1 MAGTTATPGIDILM
15 PYYGDVALM
24 QESVRSVLT
33 QTDPDWH
40 LTVVDDGEAA
50 GVPEWFAGLGDERV
64 TYLRNPVNLGV
75 SGNFQKCLG
84 LARRERL
91 VMIGCDD
98 QLMPNYVARV
108 RELER
113 TRPGVGLIQ
122 PGVEVIDEHGTPV
135 MGLADTIKRRHYAPK
150 ELLREGGTVVL
161 SGEPLAVSLLR
172 GNWLYFPSLCWRTE
186 AIAASRGFR
195 EDLRV
200 VQDLAVIIELVEKGE
215 ELLADAVPAFRYRRH
230 SASESSLAAV
240 DGSRFDESRRFFTAT
255 AQRMEEIGWPRAAL
269 VARRH
274 RAVRLHALT
283 LAPTALRQ
291 HNPALFR
298 RLVRYAASTSDS
310 PR

>member
-1 MAGTTATPGIDILM
+1 MAGAVASPGIDILM

-33 QTDPDWH
+33 QSDPDWH

-50 GVPEWFAGLGDERV
+50 GVPEWFAALGDERV
-64 TYLRNPVNLGV
+64 SYQRNQVNLGV

-84 LARRERL
+84 LARRERM

-113 TRPGVGLIQ
+113 TRPGIGLIQ
-122 PGVEVIDEHGTPV
+122 PGVEVIDEHGEPV
-135 MGLADTIKRRHYAPK
+135 MGLADTIKRRLYAPK
-150 ELLREGGTVVL
+150 ELLHGEAPVVL
-161 SGEPLAVSLLR
+161 AGEELAASLLR

-186 AIAASRGFR
+186 AIKASRGFR

-200 VQDLAVIIELVEKGE
+200 VQDLAVIIELVEQGE
-215 ELLADAVPAFRYRRH
+215 SLLADAVPAFRYRRH
-230 SASESSLAAV
+230 SGSESSLAAV

-255 AQRMEEIGWPRAAL
+255 ADRMDEIGWPRAAQ

-291 HNPALFR
+291 HDAALFR
-298 RLVRYAASTSDS
+298 RLVKYAASTK
-310 PR
+310 

>member
-1 MAGTTATPGIDILM
+1 MAEAVAPPGIDILM

-24 QESVRSVLT
+24 QESVRSVLS

-50 GVPEWFAGLGDERV
+50 GVPEWFAALGDERV
-64 TYLRNPVNLGV
+64 SYLRNPVNLGV

-84 LARRERL
+84 LARRERM

-122 PGVEVIDEHGTPV
+122 PGVEVIDESGEPV
-135 MGLADTIKRRHYAPK
+135 MGLADTIKRRLYAPK
-150 ELLREGGTVVL
+150 ELHEGGPVTL
-161 SGEPLAVSLLR
+161 AGEELAASLLR

-186 AIAASRGFR
+186 AIKASRGFR

-200 VQDLAVIIELVEKGE
+200 VQDLAVIIELVEQGE
-215 ELLADAVPAFRYRRH
+215 ALLADSVPAFRYRRH
-230 SASESSLAAV
+230 SGSESSLAAV

-255 AQRMEEIGWPRAAL
+255 ADRMDEIGWPRAAL

-291 HNPALFR
+291 HDTALFR
-298 RLVRYAASTSDS
+298 RLVRYAAST
-310 PR
+310 R

>member
-1 MAGTTATPGIDILM
+1 MAGAVASPGIDILM

-33 QTDPDWH
+33 QSDPDWH

-50 GVPEWFAGLGDERV
+50 GVPEWFAALGDERV
-64 TYLRNPVNLGV
+64 SYQRNQVNLGV

-84 LARRERL
+84 LARRERM

-113 TRPGVGLIQ
+113 TRPGIGLIQ
-122 PGVEVIDEHGTPV
+122 PGVEVIDEHGEPV
-135 MGLADTIKRRHYAPK
+135 MGLADTIKRRLYAPK
-150 ELLREGGTVVL
+150 ELLHGEAPVVL
-161 SGEPLAVSLLR
+161 AGEELAASLLR

-186 AIAASRGFR
+186 AIKASRGFR

-200 VQDLAVIIELVEKGE
+200 VQDLAVIIELVEQGE
-215 ELLADAVPAFRYRRH
+215 SLLADAVPAFRYRRH
-230 SASESSLAAV
+230 SGSESSLAAV

-255 AQRMEEIGWPRAAL
+255 ADRMDEIGWPRAAQ

-291 HNPALFR
+291 HDTALFR
-298 RLVRYAASTSDS
+298 RLVKYAASTK
-310 PR
+310 

>member
-1 MAGTTATPGIDILM
+1 MAGATASPGIDILM

-33 QTDPDWH
+33 QTDPDWA

-50 GVPEWFAGLGDERV
+50 GVPEWFAELGDPRV

-75 SGNFQKCLG
+75 SGNFQKCLS
-84 LARRERL
+84 LARRERM
-91 VMIGCDD
+91 VMLGCDD
-98 QLMPNYVARV
+98 LLLPTYVERV

-122 PGVEVIDEHGTPV
+122 PGVEVIDEHGAPA

-150 ELLREGGTVVL
+150 ELLRGEPVVL
-161 SGEPLAVSLLR
+161 RGEALAVSLLR
-172 GNWLYFPSLCWRTE
+172 GNWLYFPSLCWRTD

-215 ELLADAVPAFRYRRH
+215 ELLADAVAAFRYRRH
-230 SASESSLAAV
+230 SGSESSLAAV
-240 DGSRFDESRRFFTAT
+240 DGSRFDESRGFFTAT
-255 AQRMEEIGWPRAAL
+255 ARRMEEIGWPDAAL

-283 LAPTALRQ
+283 LAPTALRRRDA
-291 HNPALFR
+291 ALFR
-298 RLVRYAASTSDS
+298 RLVRYAASTK
-310 PR
+310 